1 MHQKRRLAIDLI
13 NNDLIIRNY
22 ITYNIR
28 DLDQDQN
35 RNRNSLYMA
44 ILLSTHRPHVVNL
57 LL

>member
-35 RNRNSLYMA
+35 RNRNSLYGHFVEHTPSA
-44 ILLSTHRPHVVNL
+44 CC
-57 LL
+57 

>member
-35 RNRNSLYMA
+35 RNRNSLYGHFVEHTPSA
-44 ILLSTHRPHVVNL
+44 VVNL